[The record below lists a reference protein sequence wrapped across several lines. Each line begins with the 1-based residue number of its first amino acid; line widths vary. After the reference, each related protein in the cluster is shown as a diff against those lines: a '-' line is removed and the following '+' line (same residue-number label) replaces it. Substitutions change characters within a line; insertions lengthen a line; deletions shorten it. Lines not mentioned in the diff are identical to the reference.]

1 MMRLAFYARRFGL
14 PLLGAAMCLRMAGD
28 AGARPGP
35 ARMAFADAMP
45 KTVVWAWE
53 EPEDLRTADARA
65 VGVAYLDETLLLGE
79 GGGLTV
85 RHRHQPLA
93 VAPGAAVM
101 AVVRIETGRGFADS
115 PGLRLQTADELAEAA
130 QRAGV
135 RTLQV
140 DFDATRSE
148 RGFYAAVLR
157 ALRLQMPAG
166 MPLSI
171 TALASWCGEGG
182 GWLAG
187 LPIDEAT
194 RSLTPT
200 RAGSRCASR
209 CAEAAWGFRPMRAG
223 PGWTARRECMCLR
236 PGRGRRRSLPR
247 LRESI
252 QRALVPRCCVWVTI
266 RPMPGTESTTQAC
279 RGPRVRDSQ
288 AQTMRGTSHE
298 AVSLFCSAID
308 CRGGLRAL
316 GPGLRVRR

>member
-187 LPIDEAT
+187 LPIDEAVPMFFRLGGDAKPYADKSWIAVREPLCRGSVGIST
-194 RSLTPT
+194 DESWPRVDGAARVYVFAPRPWTKAQLAAV
-200 RAGSRCASR
+200 AGIDTAS
-209 CAEAAWGFRPMRAG
+209 ARPAVLRVGDDPAHAG
-223 PGWTARRECMCLR
+223 HGINDT
-236 PGRGRRRSLPR
+236 GLPR
-247 LRESI
+247 PAGARQS
-252 QRALVPRCCVWVTI
+252 
-266 RPMPGTESTTQAC
+266 SS
-279 RGPRVRDSQ
+279 D
-288 AQTMRGTSHE
+288 HE
-298 AVSLFCSAID
+298 
-308 CRGGLRAL
+308 GYQ
-316 GPGLRVRR
+316 P